1 MIPPNKFNVRGDILR
16 RSYIEGWRARR
27 SVLAASDGREFMSMS
42 KQDLTA
48 LQAALGYKFKRPEL
62 LQRALT
68 HSSHAHEESKASGQE
83 SAIGERLDNEQFEFL
98 GDAVLGLVT
107 SQLLFERFPRFHEGH
122 LSKLK
127 AHLVSAGHLV
137 KVAATLELGKYLR
150 LGRGEER
157 SGGRAKSTLLS
168 DSLEAVIAAM
178 YLDSGLEQAREFIIR
193 WVLTPELEHITG
205 EHDTDFSL
213 TDYKSALQELLQA
226 RGHLHP
232 VYVTVKEEGPDH
244 RKTFTVEARIYPQGQ
259 GTPEYVARAEG
270 ATKKKAEQ
278 LAAKQA
284 LEHLRSEL
292 ENA

>member
-1 MIPPNKFNVRGDILR
+1 MN
-16 RSYIEGWRARR
+16 
-27 SVLAASDGREFMSMS
+27 
-42 KQDLTA
+42 KQDVTA
-48 LQAALGYKFKRPEL
+48 LQAALGYRFKRAEL
-62 LQRALT
+62 LDRALT
-68 HSSHAHEESKASGQE
+68 HSSHAHEESKATGQE
-83 SAIGERLDNEQFEFL
+83 LPGMEKLDNEQFEFL

-107 SQLLFERFPRFHEGH
+107 SQLLFERFPRFHEGQ

-137 KVAATLELGKYLR
+137 KVAAALDLGRYLR

-168 DSLEAVIAAM
+168 DSLEAVIAAI
-178 YLDSGLEQAREFIIR
+178 YLDSGLEHAREFIIR
-193 WVLTPELEHITG
+193 KILAPELERIAA
-205 EHDTDFSL
+205 EHDPDFSL

-226 RGHLHP
+226 KGRLQP

-244 RKTFTVEARIYPQGQ
+244 RKIFTVEARVYPQGQ
-259 GTPEYVARAEG
+259 NKPEYVARAEG

-284 LEHLRSEL
+284 LDHLRAEV
-292 ENA
+292 EDQRV

>member
-1 MIPPNKFNVRGDILR
+1 MN
-16 RSYIEGWRARR
+16 
-27 SVLAASDGREFMSMS
+27 
-42 KQDLTA
+42 KQDISALQTA
-48 LQAALGYKFKRPEL
+48 LRYKFKRPEL
-62 LQRALT
+62 LERALT

-83 SAIGERLDNEQFEFL
+83 FPSVEKLDNEQFEFL

-107 SQLLFERFPRFHEGH
+107 SQLLFERFPEFHEGQ

-137 KVAATLELGKYLR
+137 KVAAALDLGKYLR

-178 YLDSGLEQAREFIIR
+178 YLDSGLDQARQFIIEHI
-193 WVLTPELEHITG
+193 LAPELEYITAVH
-205 EHDTDFSL
+205 ESDFSL

-226 RGHLHP
+226 RGRLQP

-244 RKTFTVEARIYPQGQ
+244 RKTFTVEARVYPQGQ
-259 GTPEYVARAEG
+259 SKPEYVTRAEG

-278 LAAKQA
+278 LAAKLA
-284 LEHLRSEL
+284 LEHLRSEV
-292 ENA
+292 EHSV